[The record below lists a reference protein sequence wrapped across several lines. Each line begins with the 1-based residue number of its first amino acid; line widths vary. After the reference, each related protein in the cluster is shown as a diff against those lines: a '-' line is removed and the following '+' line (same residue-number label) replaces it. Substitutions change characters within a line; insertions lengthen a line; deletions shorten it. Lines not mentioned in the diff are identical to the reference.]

1 MNWPSGRSQP
11 PPEAATHADSARG
24 FYCGNRSKRKKPV
37 LLGGKDRLEPT
48 STAAEPQGV
57 SHCLRPQYTPSA
69 KERST
74 SKPGWGF
81 VADLLRGLQ
90 LFRNKLPL
98 ANRAC
103 VYGVQSVCQITHM
116 CLRGH
121 AVSTN
126 VSTNVSW
133 FAPGLRVLQL
143 FRNKL
148 PLPNMACAKWCAK
161 CDLLVIYW

>member
-1 MNWPSGRSQP
+1 MLIR
-11 PPEAATHADSARG
+11 RG
-24 FYCGNRSKRKKPV
+24 GFIV
-37 LLGGKDRLEPT
+37 
-48 STAAEPQGV
+48 AIA
-57 SHCLRPQYTPSA
+57 A
-69 KERST
+69 KEKSRYSLAGKTGLNLLQLRRSRRGYHIVCAPNIPHRPR
-74 SKPGWGF
+74 SGQPLSQ
-81 VADLLRGLQ
+81 VADLLRGSQ